1 METAEPS
8 FDTKTALKYNL
19 RGLVFNQDPILRS
32 NLLTGTQILHSEEYP
47 TQVFRL
53 KGVKYVRIN
62 TNDIANLETD
72 ENITDMLKTLLA
84 IDDYSIREGEV
95 DKNITDVI
103 SDAVDYYQTWTGEDL
118 RESEIIDTD
127 EYGNITNIDKLPLKQ
142 KVFKALNEKG
152 EESPDEEPMDND
164 DDMTKDASDMAAAS
178 GMTDTPDSSGE
189 KRETVAY
196 EFDLKEVEQSLE
208 EVQHFK
214 DKSKFSSRRSII
226 TAKEIMVLNGLV
238 KDLLKAFK
246 GTKSKQKRITPRKLI
261 NAKSMA
267 MDAEKIYVDH
277 KAPVGKHIEFN
288 LLIDMSGSMVGDPI
302 KNAVSLIYIF
312 NKLAQQGYV
321 TGNVLYSTTRY
332 HYVRPFPMQDAEVLS
347 LCEVQSSEGLAETV
361 DANVEVLKNVNCICI
376 TDGDI
381 VDRPI
386 DKTFW
391 RKHKIVSTG
400 VYINPHMDNPLEY
413 SGKLD
418 KWFDHS
424 LVRATMKD
432 MVQLLVKLGIKG

>member
-1 METAEPS
+1 MEPAEIS
-8 FDTKTALKYNL
+8 FDTKSTLKYNL

-62 TNDIANLETD
+62 THDIANLETD

-84 IDDYSIREGEV
+84 IDDYSIREGDV
-95 DKNITDVI
+95 DKDIKDI
-103 SDAVDYYQTWTGEDL
+103 IADAVDYYQTWTGEDL
-118 RESEIIDTD
+118 RESEVIDAD
-127 EYGNITNIDKLPLKQ
+127 EYGNITNVDRLALKQ
-142 KVFKALNEKG
+142 KVFKPVAG
-152 EESPDEEPMDND
+152 EESSNEETLGKD
-164 DDMTKDASDMAAAS
+164 DDMTKDARDMAEAS
-178 GMTDTPDSSGE
+178 GMTESSDSSSD
-189 KRETVAY
+189 KCETAAY

-208 EVQHFK
+208 EVKHFK
-214 DKSKFSSRRSII
+214 DKSKFSSRSSII
-226 TAKEIMVLNGLV
+226 TAKEILELNSLV

-246 GTKSKQKRITPRKLI
+246 GSKSKQKRITPRKLI
-261 NAKSMA
+261 SAKSMA

-277 KAPVGKHIEFN
+277 MAPVGKHIEFN
-288 LLIDMSGSMVGDPI
+288 LLIDMSGSMGGAPI

-321 TGNVLYSTTRY
+321 TGNVLYSTTKY
-332 HYVRPFPMQDAEVLS
+332 HYVRQFPMQDAEVLS
-347 LCEVQSSEGLAETV
+347 LCQTQSSEGLAETV

>member
-1 METAEPS
+1 MESVSPS

-19 RGLVFNQDPILRS
+19 RGLVFNQDPILRA

-53 KGVKYVRIN
+53 KGVKYVRVN
-62 TNDIANLETD
+62 TNDIANLESD
-72 ENITDMLKTLLA
+72 ENITDLLKTLLA
-84 IDDYSIREGEV
+84 IDDYSIREGEANL
-95 DKNITDVI
+95 DPKDII
-103 SDAVDYYQTWTGEDL
+103 ADAVDYYQTWTGEDL
-118 RESEIIDTD
+118 RESDIIEAD
-127 EYGNITNIDKLPLKQ
+127 ESGNIINIDRIPLSQ
-142 KVFKALNEKG
+142 KVFKAVSTEG
-152 EESPDEEPMDND
+152 ESEDEPTDGD
-164 DDMTKDASDMAAAS
+164 DDMTKDAADMAAAS
-178 GMTDTPDSSGE
+178 GLTESPDTGSE
-189 KRETVAY
+189 KKETMAY

-208 EVQHFK
+208 EVHHFK
-214 DKSKFSSRRSII
+214 DKSKFSSKRSII
-226 TAKEIMVLNGLV
+226 TAKEIMILNGLV

-246 GTKSKQKRITPRKLI
+246 GHKSKQKRITPRKLI

-277 KAPVGKHIEFN
+277 MAPVGKHIEFN
-288 LLIDMSGSMVGDPI
+288 LLIDMSGSMGGDPV

-321 TGNVLYSTTRY
+321 KGNVLYSTTKY

>member
-1 METAEPS
+1 MESAEPS
-8 FDTKTALKYNL
+8 FDTKSALKYNL

-47 TQVFRL
+47 TQVFKL

-62 TNDIANLETD
+62 THDIANLESD

-84 IDDYSIREGEV
+84 IDDYSIREGDE
-95 DKNITDVI
+95 DKDIKDI
-103 SDAVDYYQTWTGEDL
+103 IADAVDHYQTWTGEDL
-118 RESEIIDTD
+118 RDSEIIDAD
-127 EYGNITNIDKLPLKQ
+127 EYGNITNIDRIPVKQ
-142 KVFKALNEKG
+142 KVFKALSTEG
-152 EESPDEEPMDND
+152 DESDEEPMDKD
-164 DDMTKDASDMAAAS
+164 SDMTKDACDMAAAS
-178 GMTDTPDSSGE
+178 GMTDSPDSGSE

-208 EVQHFK
+208 EVNHFK
-214 DKSKFSSRRSII
+214 SKSKFSASHSII
-226 TAKEIMVLNGLV
+226 TAKEIMELNGLV

-261 NAKSMA
+261 SAKSMA

-277 KAPVGKHIEFN
+277 MAPVGKHIEFN
-288 LLIDMSGSMVGDPI
+288 LLIDMSGSMSGAPI

-321 TGNVLYSTTRY
+321 NGNVLYSTSHY

-347 LCEVQSSEGLAETV
+347 LCAVQSSEGLAETV
-361 DANVEVLKNVNCICI
+361 DANVDVLKNVNCICI

-432 MVQLLVKLGIKG
+432 MVQLLVKLGIRG